1 MHLLWFYLLGMLFL
15 SGCQQSSAAPG
26 KEGGAPPPMPV
37 SVSKPIVKEIS
48 DVEEFTGR
56 VDAVD
61 KVDIRS
67 QVTGYLEKI
76 HFKSGYEVK
85 KGDLLFTIDDRLYA
99 AEYDSAKG
107 SLGQAEARLQK
118 MKADLE
124 RAKKLMQTSGAM
136 SQEEFDKINADASEA
151 VASVATARANLDRAQ
166 KNLAYTKITAPQAGR
181 ISRNLITE
189 GNLVSANTTILTDIV
204 SIDPV
209 HIYFDI
215 DERTILRIQ
224 DMIQKGK
231 FISARKSDTVKV
243 KAALGNDTGF
253 PHEGVIDFVDNK
265 IDPKLGAM
273 WLRGIFDNPIVA
285 NYDRRFTPGMFV
297 RVQLPVGPPHPA
309 ILISDRAIGTD
320 QGNKFVF
327 VVDKDNKANYRP
339 VKLGAMHEGLRVI
352 EDGIKPDDLVIVNGI
367 LRVRP
372 DAVVAPKLVEMPVS
386 ASGIAP
392 LVPVKPEKP
401 VEKTAPPKKS

>member
-1 MHLLWFYLLGMLFL
+1 MHRQWFYLLGILL
-15 SGCQQSSAAPG
+15 VTGCQQSAASPG
-26 KEGGAPPPMPV
+26 KEGGASGPMPV
-37 SVSKPIVKEIS
+37 SVSKPIVKEIN

-56 VDAVD
+56 VEAVD

-99 AEYDSAKG
+99 AEYESAKG
-107 SLGQAEARLQK
+107 SLGQAEARQQK
-118 MKADLE
+118 MQADLE
-124 RAKKLMQTSGAM
+124 RAKKLMKTSGAM
-136 SQEEFDKINADASEA
+136 SQEEFDKINAETSE
-151 VASVATARANLDRAQ
+151 VIASVATARANLDRAQ
-166 KNLAYTKITAPQAGR
+166 KNLAYTKITAPIAGR
-181 ISRNLITE
+181 ISRNLISE

-215 DERTILRIQ
+215 DERTIMRIQ

-231 FISARKSDTVKV
+231 FVSARKSDSVKV
-243 KAALGNDTGF
+243 RAALGNDIGF

-273 WLRGIFDNPIVA
+273 WIRGIFPNPIVA

-297 RVQLPVGPPHPA
+297 RVQLPVGPPHA
-309 ILISDRAIGTD
+309 AVLITDRAIGTD

-327 VVDKDNKANYRP
+327 VVDKENKASYRP
-339 VKLGAMHEGLRVI
+339 VKLGVIYEGLRVI
-352 EDGIKPDDLVIVNGI
+352 EEGLKAEDLVVVNGI

-372 DAVVAPKLVEMPVS
+372 GAVVAPKLVDMPAS
-386 ASGIAP
+386 AGGMAP
-392 LVPVKPEKP
+392 MNSVKPEKSG
-401 VEKTAPPKKS
+401 EKAPPLK

>member
-1 MHLLWFYLLGMLFL
+1 MPRLWFYLIGILLL
-15 SGCQQSSAAPG
+15 SGCQQSAAAPG
-26 KEGGAPPPMPV
+26 KEGGAPPPMSV
-37 SVSKPIVKEIS
+37 SVAKPIVKEIS

-56 VDAVD
+56 VEAVD

-107 SLGQAEARLQK
+107 MLAQAEARQQK

-166 KNLAYTKITAPQAGR
+166 KNLAYTKITAPVAGR

-231 FISARKSDTVKV
+231 F
-243 KAALGNDTGF
+243 
-253 PHEGVIDFVDNK
+253 
-265 IDPKLGAM
+265 
-273 WLRGIFDNPIVA
+273 
-285 NYDRRFTPGMFV
+285 
-297 RVQLPVGPPHPA
+297 
-309 ILISDRAIGTD
+309 
-320 QGNKFVF
+320 
-327 VVDKDNKANYRP
+327 
-339 VKLGAMHEGLRVI
+339 
-352 EDGIKPDDLVIVNGI
+352 
-367 LRVRP
+367 
-372 DAVVAPKLVEMPVS
+372 VS
-386 ASGIAP
+386 AQERLGQGKGRSGKRHR
-392 LVPVKPEKP
+392 VP
-401 VEKTAPPKKS
+401 SRRRD